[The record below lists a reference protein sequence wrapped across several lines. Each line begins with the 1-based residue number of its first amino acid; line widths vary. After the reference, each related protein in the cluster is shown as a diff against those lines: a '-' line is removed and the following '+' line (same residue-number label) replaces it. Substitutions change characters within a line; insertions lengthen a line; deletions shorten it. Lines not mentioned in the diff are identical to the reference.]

1 MTSPAAW
8 ILLILLAIEVVLII
22 GAMTSLTARMQRRR
36 QARRN
41 GEEIPRFAWK
51 LPVAL
56 AAAAVVLILPIAGL
70 LVATSDSYATLDQQ
84 MIANTDAI
92 TQSNADR
99 TQRTAPAY
107 QPPAAAS
114 MPAGTAPIQK
124 GAAAQPSRGQALP
137 GAQPLTAESSQQVAE
152 QPEERGQ
159 PIGVVITEHA
169 GVNPWVETSEDN
181 ESTFAL
187 DGDSASWDLA
197 ILHIREFG
205 TLPDP
210 ALIRVEEFVNAINQG
225 YENPE
230 TGLAIE
236 IDGGPSIFGRPDTE
250 LLRVGIASSGTNKA
264 PRPPVSLILVIDVS
278 GSMEGMPVTI
288 AQHLATGLT
297 DLMQSDDRVGLIT
310 YGSEVRTLGRMQVA
324 SEADNTKAAVMSLQT
339 GGGTPLAEAL
349 QTAYDL
355 AAEEQASPRGNGDV
369 RIVVIS
375 DGVGNIGATDP
386 EDILRTV
393 TTNAK
398 NRAYLTAI
406 GVAQQ
411 NLNDHM
417 METLANRG
425 NGTYHYVSSII
436 AAQEFMQ
443 ERADVIFRDA
453 PRDARAQVE
462 FNPEAVE
469 RYRLIGYENRDVPDD
484 SFRDD
489 TMDFGEPGFAR
500 DVTALY
506 ELELNPE
513 AKRNDALATVYLRWQ
528 LPGSGEQPVAE
539 IDEIVTVGDLFQ
551 KIDGMPASL
560 VRTAAAAEL
569 AEILRQSEWG
579 ECENL
584 PAISTALNRP
594 AADGRTPAQ
603 LDRRGSEL
611 VALTAA
617 TKTLYEGACE

>member
-8 ILLILLAIEVVLII
+8 IVLILLAIEAVLII
-22 GAMTSLTARMQRRR
+22 ATMTSLTIQVRRR
-36 QARRN
+36 RRARRN
-41 GEEIPRFAWK
+41 GEEIPRFTSK
-51 LPVAL
+51 MPVAT
-56 AAAAVVLILPIAGL
+56 ATASIILIFPIGGL
-70 LVATSDSYATLDQQ
+70 MVATSDNYATLDQR
-84 MIANTDAI
+84 MLTSTEAIAESD
-92 TQSNADR
+92 ADR
-99 TQRTAPAY
+99 MQRSAPAH
-107 QPPAAAS
+107 QQPAAAGIPTS
-114 MPAGTAPIQK
+114 AGPVQQ
-124 GAAAQPSRGQALP
+124 GSPAQPSQRQALS
-137 GAQPLTAESSQQVAE
+137 GGQPLTAQNNQQVGE
-152 QPEERGQ
+152 QQDRGQ
-159 PIGVVITEHA
+159 PIDVVISQHT
-169 GVNPWVETSEDN
+169 GVNPWVETSEGN
-181 ESTFAL
+181 QSTFAL
-187 DGDSASWDLA
+187 DGGSASWDLA
-197 ILHIREFG
+197 MLHIQQFG

-210 ALIRVEEFVNAINQG
+210 GLIRVEEFINAIEHG
-225 YENPE
+225 YENPQ

-236 IDGGPSIFGRPDTE
+236 IDGGPSLFGRPDTE
-250 LLRVGIASSGTNKA
+250 LLRVGIASSGVNTT

-297 DLMQSDDRVGLIT
+297 DLMQSDDRIGLIT
-310 YGSEVRTLGRMQVA
+310 YGSEVRTLGRMQAA
-324 SEADNTKAAVMSLQT
+324 SEADDTKAAVMSLQT

-355 AAEEQASPRGNGDV
+355 AVEEQASPRGNGDV

-386 EDILRTV
+386 NDILRTV
-393 TTNAK
+393 STNAK
-398 NRAYLTAI
+398 NQAYLTAI

-411 NLNDHM
+411 NLNDYM

-462 FNPEAVE
+462 FNADAVT

-489 TMDFGEPGFAR
+489 TMNFGEPGFAR

-513 AKRNDALATVYLRWQ
+513 AKQSETLATVYLRWQ
-528 LPGSGEQPVAE
+528 LPGSGEQPAAE
-539 IDEIVTVGDLFQ
+539 IDESVTIGDLFQ
-551 KIDGMPASL
+551 KVDGMPASL

-569 AEILRQSEWG
+569 AEILRQSQWG
-579 ECENL
+579 ECSNL
-584 PAISTALNRP
+584 PAISTAMNRL

-603 LDRRGSEL
+603 LDRRGGEL